1 MPQIELDPVCVK
13 GPLDYMDSVRITCH
27 SKCSGDIGWFRID
40 VNSGSSKKITDRDK
54 VKVIRSDLGHVNA
67 TLYLKNVTRLNDS
80 AKYLCSKFNY
90 YNVTRNSTVE
100 IFVKGRHLQ
109 FYFNF

>member
-1 MPQIELDPVCVK
+1 MPQVELDPVCVK
-13 GPLDYMDSVRITCH
+13 GPLDYMDSVSITCY
-27 SKCSGDIGWFRID
+27 SKCSGSIGWFRID
-40 VNSGSSKKITDRDK
+40 VNSGSSNKIAEGDK
-54 VKVIRSDLGHVNA
+54 VVVKRYGVYVNA
-67 TLYLKNVTRLNDS
+67 TLNLKNVTRLNDS
-80 AKYLCSKFNY
+80 AKYLCSKFNR